1 MTLPLASGD
10 LVAAGAD
17 RPAAL
22 RGEPLVWLVLSDKVG
37 DNAQVRTIAD
47 ALPWRCVEK
56 RLLVQRQFATA
67 KPPVIP
73 SLHHLDRALSD
84 PLEPPW
90 PDLVITI
97 GRRMSMAALWIQ
109 EQSQGH
115 TRLAIVGPPRRLRH
129 RFELV
134 VAAAHYRQ
142 PDRPNILR
150 LAYPPMRI
158 DEAAIAA
165 AAAAWRP
172 RLAALPRP
180 LVALL
185 VGGRTSALRLDEAV
199 GRRLA
204 VEAGR
209 LAAAAG
215 GTLYVTT
222 SRRTPAE
229 AVEAIAASLPTGA
242 LLHRWTADQAANP
255 YLGLLGLADRFIVTG
270 DSLSML
276 VEVARLG
283 RPLAIYPLPTAGG
296 LVARAGRWLGD
307 RLYGLGLPVGSREVA
322 VLHRLLVRQGFAV
335 RFGRPFRPP
344 GPRAPDELA
353 RIVERIAALVTAPP
367 PAHGA
372 SRTRP
377 D

>member
-1 MTLPLASGD
+1 MSTQCPILRSRPMTPPLATDD
-10 LVAAGAD
+10 LAFPGAKPRAAPV
-17 RPAAL
+17 R
-22 RGEPLVWLVLSDKVG
+22 EPLIWLVLSDKLG

-56 RLLVQRQFATA
+56 RLVVQRQFATA

-129 RFELV
+129 RFQLV
-134 VAAAHYRQ
+134 VAAAQYRL
-142 PDRPNILR
+142 PDRPNVMR
-150 LAYPPMRI
+150 LDYPPMRTH
-158 DEAAIAA
+158 EPAIAA
-165 AAAAWRP
+165 AAAAWAP

-185 VGGRTSALRLDEAV
+185 VGGRTSALRLDATV

-204 VEAGR
+204 VESGR

-215 GTLYVTT
+215 GTLYATT

-229 AVEAIAASLPTGA
+229 AVAAIAAALPEGA
-242 LLHRWTADQAANP
+242 LLHRWTADQSANP
-255 YLGLLGLADRFIVTG
+255 YLALIGLADRFI
-270 DSLSML
+270 
-276 VEVARLG
+276 
-283 RPLAIYPLPTAGG
+283 
-296 LVARAGRWLGD
+296 
-307 RLYGLGLPVGSREVA
+307 
-322 VLHRLLVRQGFAV
+322 
-335 RFGRPFRPP
+335 
-344 GPRAPDELA
+344 
-353 RIVERIAALVTAPP
+353 
-367 PAHGA
+367 
-372 SRTRP
+372 
-377 D
+377 